1 MSMNSK
7 EYNFLSIRYVAMALS
22 ILLMLISL
30 GSLITKGLNK
40 GIDFTGG
47 FLIEVSYQQAPTIS
61 QVRSDLA
68 GGGFPEAIVQN
79 FGGSKDLMI
88 RILPR
93 EGVDNKAVGKQIIAI
108 LDNSSNKAELRGSEF
123 IDPQVGEELTDQ
135 GGLAM
140 IFALI
145 MIMIYIIIRFQWKF
159 SIGAVAALIHDVLI
173 TIGVFSF
180 FQVSFDLAVLAAIL
194 AVIGYSLNDTIVI
207 FDRIRENFRLLRK
220 IETLTILNKSIN
232 QTINRTVITSGTTLL
247 VLCALY
253 FIGGKSLEGFSL
265 ALIIGVVI
273 GTYSS
278 IYVATTSIFL
288 LDVSTSDL
296 LQVKK
301 EQIDLPGITLSNQYI
316 ARDEGMH
323 CMLSIEIVKL
333 FERAPESS

>member
-30 GSLITKGLNK
+30 GSLMTKGLNK

-93 EGVDNKAVGKQIIAI
+93 EGIDNKAVGKQIIEI

-220 IETLTILNKSIN
+220 TETLTILNKSIN
-232 QTINRTVITSGTTLL
+232 QTISRTVITSSTTLL

-265 ALIIGVVI
+265 ALIIGVII

-278 IYVATTSIFL
+278 IYVASTSIFL

-301 EQIDLPGITLSNQYI
+301 EQID
-316 ARDEGMH
+316 DGM
-323 CMLSIEIVKL
+323 
-333 FERAPESS
+333 P

>member
-1 MSMNSK
+1 MSMNIK
-7 EYNFLSIRYVAMALS
+7 EYNFLSVRYVAMALS

-93 EGVDNKAVGKQIIAI
+93 EGIDNKAVGKQIIEI

-220 IETLTILNKSIN
+220 TETLTILNKSIN
-232 QTINRTVITSGTTLL
+232 QTISRTVITSGTTLL
-247 VLCALY
+247 VLSALY

-265 ALIIGVVI
+265 ALIIGVII

-278 IYVATTSIFL
+278 IYVATTSVFL

-301 EQIDLPGITLSNQYI
+301 EQID
-316 ARDEGMH
+316 DGM
-323 CMLSIEIVKL
+323 
-333 FERAPESS
+333 P

>member
-30 GSLITKGLNK
+30 GSLMTKGLNK

-93 EGVDNKAVGKQIIAI
+93 EGIDNKAVGKQIIEI

-220 IETLTILNKSIN
+220 TETLTILNKSIN
-232 QTINRTVITSGTTLL
+232 QTISRTVITSGTTLL
-247 VLCALY
+247 VLSALY

-265 ALIIGVVI
+265 ALIIGVVV

-278 IYVATTSIFL
+278 IYVATTSVFL

-301 EQIDLPGITLSNQYI
+301 EQID
-316 ARDEGMH
+316 DGM
-323 CMLSIEIVKL
+323 
-333 FERAPESS
+333 P